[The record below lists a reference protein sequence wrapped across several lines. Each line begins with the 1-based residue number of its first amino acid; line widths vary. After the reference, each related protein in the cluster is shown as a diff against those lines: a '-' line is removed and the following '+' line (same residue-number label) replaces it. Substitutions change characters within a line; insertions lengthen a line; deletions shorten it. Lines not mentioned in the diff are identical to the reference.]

1 MRRNNFKS
9 SAKLDALMRHL
20 NRDRKADPG
29 TKAVVFSQFTGM
41 LDLAGSILNRDGFQF
56 LRLDGTLSQA
66 SREQTLKAFKDPDHP
81 ATVMLISLR
90 AGGVG
95 LNLTAASRVYMLV
108 SFPLFLLFLFLFC
121 FVLHI
126 CSYDNVF
133 VMQKCSPKE
142 KPSNL
147 AFITL
152 RIRGGTMRLNH
163 RPLTEYIE
171 LARRNL

>member
-20 NRDRKADPG
+20 NRDRKTDPDA
-29 TKAVVFSQFTGM
+29 KAVVFSQFTGM
-41 LDLAGSILNRDGFQF
+41 LDLAESILDRDGFQF

-66 SREQTLKAFKDPDHP
+66 NREQTLRAFKNPDHP

-108 SFPLFLLFLFLFC
+108 SWF
-121 FVLHI
+121 
-126 CSYDNVF
+126 S
-133 VMQKCSPKE
+133 
-142 KPSNL
+142 
-147 AFITL
+147 
-152 RIRGGTMRLNH
+152 R
-163 RPLTEYIE
+163 
-171 LARRNL
+171 